1 MRQGKISALIH
12 NSANFPNLE
21 YCEVEV
27 HFREVLDSPGGGEP
41 TPVPDSVLIVSR
53 RAFKNNSSKYYIN
66 GGNSD
71 YTQVT
76 TLLRGRG
83 IDLDHK
89 RFLILQGEVESI
101 AQMKPKAQ
109 NDSDDGLLE
118 YLEDIIGTSKYKQPI
133 EESATQVE
141 ELNEDCVD
149 KSARVQH
156 VEKEKDSLEN
166 KKDIALEYIRNEN
179 DLALKKCALYQVHI
193 TDSDRNINVT
203 SEVITQL
210 QAQLDDELEK
220 HSGNEHAIKK
230 LEKKYKLGVTEV
242 EVCTSPSPSLS
253 SSFLRT
259 GSHSSVDIGSRGSYQ
274 RNLEGDG
281 QKR

>member
-27 HFREVLDSPGGGEP
+27 HFREVLDSRVPGGESMP
-41 TPVPDSVLIVSR
+41 IPDSALVVSR
-53 RAFKNNSSKYYIN
+53 RAFKNSSSKYYIN
-66 GGNSD
+66 GTNSD
-71 YTQVT
+71 YTHVT
-76 TLLRGRG
+76 DLLRGRG

-109 NDSDDGLLE
+109 NDNDDGLLE

-141 ELNEDCVD
+141 ELNEVCAD
-149 KSARVQH
+149 KSTRVKH
-156 VEKEKDSLEN
+156 VEKEKNSLETR
-166 KKDIALEYIRNEN
+166 KDDALKYIRNEN
-179 DLALKKCALYQVHI
+179 ELVLRKCALYQIHI
-193 TDSDRNINVT
+193 TDSDRNINIT
-203 SEVITQL
+203 SDAITQL

-230 LEKKYKLGVTEV
+230 LEKKYKQGVTEV
-242 EVCTSPSPSLS
+242 EVCPSSIPFKQVLTA
-253 SSFLRT
+253 RW
-259 GSHSSVDIGSRGSYQ
+259 I
-274 RNLEGDG
+274 
-281 QKR
+281 

>member
-27 HFREVLDSPGGGEP
+27 HFQEVLDSPGGGESV
-41 TPVPDSVLIVSR
+41 PVPDTVLIVSR

-141 ELNEDCVD
+141 ELNEVCVD
-149 KSARVQH
+149 KSTRVQH
-156 VEKEKDSLEN
+156 VEKEKNSLED
-166 KKDIALEYIRNEN
+166 KKDAALEYIRNEN
-179 DLALKKCALYQVHI
+179 DLVLKKSALYQIYI
-193 TDSDRNINVT
+193 TDSDRNISVT
-203 SEVITQL
+203 GDVITQL

-220 HSGNEHAIKK
+220 HSGSEQTIKK
-230 LEKKYKLGVTEV
+230 LEKKYKSGVAEV
-242 EVCTSPSPSLS
+242 EVYPPPFLPLPSSLV
-253 SSFLRT
+253 LTVRR
-259 GSHSSVDIGSRGSYQ
+259 I
-274 RNLEGDG
+274 
-281 QKR
+281 

>member
-21 YCEVEV
+21 FCEVEV
-27 HFREVLDSPGGGEP
+27 HFREVLDSVGGIGEP
-41 TPVPDSVLIVSR
+41 TPVPDSVLVISR
-53 RAFKNNSSKYYIN
+53 RAFKNNTSKYFIN

-133 EESATQVE
+133 EESAAQVE
-141 ELNEDCVD
+141 ELNEVCVD
-149 KSARVQH
+149 KTARVQH
-156 VEKEKDSLEN
+156 VEKEKNSLED
-166 KKDIALEYIRNEN
+166 KKDIALEYLRNEN
-179 DLALKKCALYQVHI
+179 ELVLKKCSLYQIHI

-220 HSGNEHAIKK
+220 HSGNEQAIKK
-230 LEKKYKLGVTEV
+230 LERKYRQGVKEV
-242 EVCTSPSPSLS
+242 EVYPLLLL
-253 SSFLRT
+253 FLLLGKLT
-259 GSHSSVDIGSRGSYQ
+259 GRWI
-274 RNLEGDG
+274 
-281 QKR
+281 